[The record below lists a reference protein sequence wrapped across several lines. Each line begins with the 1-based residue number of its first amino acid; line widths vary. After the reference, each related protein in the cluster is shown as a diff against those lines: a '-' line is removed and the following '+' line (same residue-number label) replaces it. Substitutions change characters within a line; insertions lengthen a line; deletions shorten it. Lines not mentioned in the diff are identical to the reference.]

1 MQSRLLRLLGAVFI
15 ATFALGD
22 ARAQSTP
29 TPATAPASPS
39 TTIAVAEISTR
50 AVEVSEYLRATAT
63 RLESTANV
71 AKLEGVVA
79 EHGRLLQ
86 TGIANT
92 NAALELA
99 QPFAVL
105 HDLQHGWT
113 EGRQE
118 LDAVVAATTAHA
130 SACSAALEQI
140 RESRGLWSRTGE
152 AIRLQNA
159 PAELVQRVEATLGE
173 LLQTDERIVALRD
186 RLLAVQGEATR
197 QLGLCD
203 EMLEKLGQSSH
214 AEERGFGE
222 RTAPPIWQAGS
233 RRGGVG
239 SLAPLLTESSIEGRL
254 TRLFIAGHPGVALA
268 PLVLFPILVLLM
280 RHARSRATHWTDVTP
295 EIREHLAVLELPYSV
310 ALVVTGFS
318 LLTLHPNSPRLL
330 ADLVAAVLLVPGL
343 RVLGRIVPSVLM
355 PPIYGVAALRVVDW
369 LQDFIQ
375 PIPVLGQA
383 LLCVS
388 MAAGLL
394 FMLWSVRRAVARGAP
409 STPREQ
415 RWFAGVLWTGRLLA
429 LDFGI
434 ACVAAALGYLSLAR
448 FISSTFLVIVSA
460 FLGFFVVARVLL
472 GLWELSLEV
481 RPLAGLYMVRNHRP
495 LISNR
500 SVAIISLL
508 AVAGWLFAIRSN
520 LSKLGLEMDL
530 LRRVGALSLSFGS
543 VTFSLRDLFLCG
555 VTLGASGVLSRLT
568 RFVLDEELFPRLRL
582 AHGLSY
588 ALASLIQYAIL
599 TIGILLAL
607 ATLGFDASRLTVMI
621 GALGVGIGFGL
632 QAIVNNFVSG
642 LILLF
647 ERPIKTG
654 DVVQVGQV
662 TGEVRRIGV
671 RSSTVRTPSGAEV
684 IVPNSTLVSDSVTN
698 WTLSDRSSRFEIPLG
713 VAYGTKPATVLA
725 MLKEVAKQHPEVLAY
740 PEPSA
745 LFLGFGD
752 STLNFELRA
761 WVGDTGRVGAVKS
774 EVAVAVAE
782 ALEAA
787 GIGPRK
793 A

>member
-1 MQSRLLRLLGAVFI
+1 Q
-15 ATFALGD
+15 
-22 ARAQSTP
+22 Q
-29 TPATAPASPS
+29 
-39 TTIAVAEISTR
+39 
-50 AVEVSEYLRATAT
+50 
-63 RLESTANV
+63 
-71 AKLEGVVA
+71 
-79 EHGRLLQ
+79 
-86 TGIANT
+86 
-92 NAALELA
+92 
-99 QPFAVL
+99 
-105 HDLQHGWT
+105 
-113 EGRQE
+113 
-118 LDAVVAATTAHA
+118 LDAVVAATTGHA
-130 SACSAALEQI
+130 SDCSAALEQI
-140 RESRGLWSRTGE
+140 RETRGLWSRTGE
-152 AIRLQNA
+152 AIRAQNA
-159 PAELVQRVEATLGE
+159 PAELVRRVDATLGE
-173 LLQTDERIVALRD
+173 LLRTDERIVALRD

-203 EMLEKLGQSSH
+203 EMLEKLDQSSH

-222 RTAPPIWQAGS
+222 RSAPPIWQAGS
-233 RRGGVG
+233 QRGGVE
-239 SLAPLLTESSIEGRL
+239 SLAPLLTEGRIEGRL
-254 TRLFIAGHPGVALA
+254 TQGFIARHPSVALI
-268 PLVLFPILVLLM
+268 PLLLFPVLALLM
-280 RHARSRATHWTDVTP
+280 RHARSRATHWTEANP

-310 ALVVTGFS
+310 ALILTGFS
-318 LLTLHPNSPRLL
+318 LVTLHPTSPRLL

-355 PPIYGVAALRVVDW
+355 PPIYGLAALRVVDW

-375 PIPVLGQA
+375 PAPILGQA
-383 LLCVS
+383 LLCLS

-394 FMLWSVRRAVARGAP
+394 FMIWSVRSAVARGTP

-429 LDFGI
+429 VAFGI
-434 ACVAAALGYLSLAR
+434 ACVAAVLGYVGLAR
-448 FISSTFLVIVSA
+448 FISSTLLVIPTA
-460 FLGFFVVARVLL
+460 FLGCFVVARILL
-472 GLWELSLEV
+472 GLCELSLEV

-500 SVAIISLL
+500 SGAMISLL
-508 AVAGWLFAIRSN
+508 AVAGWLFTIRSN

-530 LRRVGALSLSFGS
+530 LRRVGTLSLSFGS
-543 VTFSLRDLFLCG
+543 VTFSVRDLFLCA
-555 VTLGASGVLSRLT
+555 VTLGASAVLSRLV

-599 TIGILLAL
+599 TIGFLLAL

-654 DVVQVGQV
+654 DTVQVGQV

-671 RSSTVRTPSGAEV
+671 RSSTVRTASGAEV

-698 WTLSDRSSRFEIPLG
+698 WTLSDRSRRFEIPIG
-713 VAYGTKPATVLA
+713 VAYGTKPATVLT
-725 MLKEVAKQHPEVLAY
+725 MLKELAKQHPEVLAH
-740 PEPSA
+740 PEPGA
-745 LFLGFGD
+745 FFLGFGD
-752 STLNFELRA
+752 SALNFELRA
-761 WVGDTGRVGAVKS
+761 WVGDGGRVGAVKS

-782 ALEAA
+782 AFEAA
-787 GIGPRK
+787 GILK
-793 A
+793 KV